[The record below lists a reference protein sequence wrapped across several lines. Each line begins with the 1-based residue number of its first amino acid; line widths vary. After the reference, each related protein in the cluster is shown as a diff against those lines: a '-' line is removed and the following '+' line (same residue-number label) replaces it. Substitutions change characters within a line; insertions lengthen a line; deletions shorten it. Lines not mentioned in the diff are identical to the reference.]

1 MQPITPDAALA
12 LHAAR
17 YVLCDLDDTVTLD
30 GRLPAASYSAMERLR
45 DSGRQVIVVTGRPAG
60 WCDLIA
66 RWWPV
71 AGVIG
76 ENGALY
82 YAYDHDAKAMT
93 RVYSRPADAR
103 VADQAAMRQM
113 FADVQARFPDAQLAA
128 DQPFRVSDIA
138 IDICEDVAPLPD
150 ADVGAIVDMLAAA
163 GATVKVSSIHI
174 NAWIGDFTK
183 REMAERFFRDEIG
196 VDPQGIRDQ
205 IVYVGDSPND
215 EPMFEAFDLTVG
227 VANLAAYADGMTHL
241 PRWITSARG
250 GLGFE
255 ELTAAILDG

>member
-1 MQPITPDAALA
+1 MQALEAADAAILRA
-12 LHAAR
+12 VR

-30 GRLPAASYSAMERLR
+30 GRLPAGSYSALERLSQ
-45 DSGRQVIVVTGRPAG
+45 SGRDVVVVTGRPAG

-82 YAYDHDAKAMT
+82 FAYDHDARAMT
-93 RVYSRPADAR
+93 RVYSRPAVER
-103 VADQAAMRQM
+103 EVDQARMRLL
-113 FADVQARFPDAQLAA
+113 FADVQARFPDARFAA
-128 DQPFRVSDIA
+128 DQPWRISDIA
-138 IDICEDVAPLPD
+138 IDICEDVPPLPD
-150 ADVGAIVDMLAAA
+150 ADVAAIVALLTDA

-183 REMAERFFRDEIG
+183 REMVQRFFRQHLG
-196 VDPQGIRDQ
+196 VDPAGISAE

-227 VANLAAYADGMTHL
+227 VANLAKYADRMQHL
-241 PRWITSARG
+241 PRWITVGRG

-255 ELTAAILDG
+255 ELAAVILGE